1 MDEIYS
7 EWVSISC
14 YLMWVSHI
22 MARRFA
28 KWKRDAQNGFIQD
41 TLRYER
47 LLSKVA
53 DDLVRARSAGPAMNQ
68 VIDTDVRRKA
78 LTGRVS
84 VLP

>member
-1 MDEIYS
+1 
-7 EWVSISC
+7 
-14 YLMWVSHI
+14 MWASLIV
-22 MARRFA
+22 ARRFA

-41 TLRYER
+41 TLRYEN

-53 DDLVRARSAGPAMNQ
+53 DDLVRARSAGPEMEQ
-68 VIDTDVRRKA
+68 IIDTNVRRKA